1 MIIVKKHSTE
11 FHGLNDIKNASLE
24 ELEKALLELSKGI
37 EDLDEQSVLDMQER
51 LDNKIKPL
59 RSLGFLEDMAQQVA
73 GIYRTSHPEVKG
85 KAVLLMAGDHGVVAE
100 GVSAAPQEVT
110 TQLFYSYLNGGGG
123 INVLANHGGAEVVAT
138 DIGLALPLD
147 PPELMDNRVKSGTEN
162 MAHGPAMTRH
172 EALKALFTGAKIAR
186 ETIDRGVNLVATGE
200 VGIGNTTPSSALI
213 SVFTGHSVEKVT
225 GRGTGLKDE
234 ALKHKQEVIKKAIE
248 INQPNTSD
256 PIDTLSKVGG
266 LEIAALVG
274 AILEAAYRN
283 VPVILD
289 GIISAAAAITAFK
302 IAPFVSKYLIPS
314 HGSEELGQR
323 LAFEQLG
330 IRPRLDFNMRLG
342 EGTGAALMFTMV
354 EAAIKIADEMAT
366 FESASVTT
374 GDF

>member
-1 MIIVKKHSTE
+1 MSEKN
-11 FHGLNDIKNASLE
+11 FHGLNDIKNASVE
-24 ELEKALLELSKGI
+24 ELENALLELSKGI
-37 EDLDEQSVLDMQER
+37 KDLDEKSFLEMKER
-51 LDNKIKPL
+51 LDNKIKPR
-59 RSLGFLEDMAQQVA
+59 RSLGFLEDIAQQVA
-73 GIYRTSHPEVKG
+73 GVYRTSHPEVKG

-123 INVLANHGGAEVVAT
+123 INVLARHGGAEVVAT

-147 PPELMDNRVKSGTEN
+147 PPELMANRVKNGTEN

-213 SVFTGHSVEKVT
+213 SVFTGESVEKVT
-225 GRGTGLKDE
+225 GRGTGLKDV

-248 INQPNTSD
+248 INKPDTSD
-256 PIDTLSKVGG
+256 PIDTLSKIGG

-302 IAPFVSKYLIPS
+302 IAPIVSKYLIPS

-342 EGTGAALMFTMV
+342 EGTGAALMFNMV
-354 EAAIKIADEMAT
+354 DAAIKVADEMAT
-366 FESASVTT
+366 FESASVTD